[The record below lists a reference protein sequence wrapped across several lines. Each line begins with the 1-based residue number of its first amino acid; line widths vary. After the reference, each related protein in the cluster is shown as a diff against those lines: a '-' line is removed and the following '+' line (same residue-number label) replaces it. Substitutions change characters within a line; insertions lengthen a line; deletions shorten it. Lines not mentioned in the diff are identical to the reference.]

1 MHEIPLTDLS
11 AALTYNQF
19 RTMAREEVETGVSS
33 DHPGAEALLA
43 YTRQNL
49 QRMQRWDRT
58 LTLEDSVLERLRL
71 LDRPVLMLTLAES
84 WCGDVSQV
92 VPVLE
97 KMAQASDML
106 ELRLLLRDQHPHIM
120 DAFLTNGARAIP
132 KVIFVDPSNRHVLG
146 AWGPRPSETQ
156 AMVMDI
162 KASEV
167 LLPESERADFRR
179 QAIEAVHSW
188 YAKDKGR
195 RTALECSRA
204 LWEAIGSGQRARG

>member
-1 MHEIPLTDLS
+1 MQEIPLTDLS
-11 AALTYNQF
+11 AALSYDQF
-19 RTMAREEVETGVSS
+19 RAMTREEVDAGAPSE
-33 DHPGAEALLA
+33 HPAAQALWA

-49 QRMQRWDRT
+49 QRLQRWDRT
-58 LTLEDSVLERLRL
+58 LTLEDSVLVRLSL
-71 LDRPVLMLTLAES
+71 LERPVLMLTLVES

-97 KMAQASDML
+97 KMALASEML

-120 DAFLTNGARAIP
+120 DAFLTNGARSIP
-132 KVIFVDPSNRHVLG
+132 KVIFVDPSNRRVLG
-146 AWGPRPSETQ
+146 SWGPRPRETQ
-156 AMVMDI
+156 TMVMDI
-162 KASEV
+162 KATEV
-167 LLPESERADFRR
+167 LLPESERVNYRR

-195 RTALECSRA
+195 RTALECSQA